1 MSKED
6 EIMREFNLNN
16 GTCWIALSY
25 AMDEAKAM
33 GLKTN
38 TQPYFDFIAKR
49 KYEIWEELEKKTYH
63 FSK

>member
-1 MSKED
+1 
-6 EIMREFNLNN
+6 MRKFSLSN

-25 AMDEAKAM
+25 AIDESKVK
-33 GLKTN
+33 GIKYG
-38 TQPYFDFIAKR
+38 TQAYYDFIAKR